1 MNLVYQRE
9 GMNGYYPHVTVLIQ
23 VELIDY
29 SGSGFLLKGISPSE
43 GNTGFLSKPIID
55 SLGTTR

>member
-23 VELIDY
+23 VGLIDY
-29 SGSGFLLKGISPSE
+29 SGSGFLLKGVSSSE
-43 GNTGFLSKPIID
+43 GNTGVLS
-55 SLGTTR
+55 